1 MLLYRC
7 LVLGG
12 LLLRVG
18 TAAAQE
24 STFQLN
30 LLLKAAPQH
39 VVVSGYWLEVEKRW
53 NQQPRHSFIITPQLY
68 TGPTGQPDV
77 EAASRRIARNE
88 SVRGAG
94 LQVQHRWYICAA
106 EAVYP
111 AGLYV
116 SAGPVFQHFAVSR
129 DEQGWTEVVDPTGL
143 PRYEYRDIRRTETIN
158 RYGASAQLGYQAPLP
173 PGRVFL
179 DLYAGV
185 GWRMSQSSHSPDS
198 ESGSRY
204 QSGPSDYGHAGFYV
218 PAGFKIGVALR

>member
-7 LVLGG
+7 LILGC
-12 LLLRVG
+12 LLLRVAG
-18 TAAAQE
+18 AAAQE
-24 STFQLN
+24 SPFQRN

-39 VVVSGYWLEVEKRW
+39 LVVSGYWLEVEKRW
-53 NQQPRHSFIITPQLY
+53 TQQTRHSLVITPQLY
-68 TGPTGQPDV
+68 AGPTGQPDV

-94 LQVQHRWYICAA
+94 LQVQHRWYISAA

-129 DEQGWTEVVDPTGL
+129 YEQGWTEVIDPTGL

-185 GWRMSQSSHSPDS
+185 GWRISQSRDDS
-198 ESGSRY
+198 GRTSSRY
-204 QSGPSDYGHAGFYV
+204 QSGPSDYGHEGFYI